1 MAKQKPIRK
10 FVSRN
15 LSESIERSVQDA
27 VDSGVDI
34 SELVSAIEKE
44 PTIRAESSYSQETL
58 NELVEQVNKGKS
70 IPGQSLTN
78 DPNNTYPWERPAK
91 YSNPREALTVIT
103 TELLQKET
111 ALNIV
116 NSLVEGMA
124 ATDITTTIL
133 FAKFFNGEINPDT
146 MLLLIEPI
154 LYTVMSLGSEA
165 GVEYNIEPNDL
176 DEPVEEDVEES
187 QGKLKEFKNAVNK
200 ISSGQS
206 DKETLR
212 MNIREDVIQASLLA
226 QVKETGSEIKGLLS
240 KREEV

>member
-27 VDSGVDI
+27 VDSGIDI
-34 SELVSAIEKE
+34 SELVDAIEKE
-44 PTIRAESSYSQETL
+44 TTIRAEDAYSQETL
-58 NELVEQVNKGKS
+58 DELVEQVNRGKS

-78 DPNNTYPWERPAK
+78 NPSTPYPWEQPAK
-91 YSNPREALTVIT
+91 YSNPRDALMSITADLLEKDTAYNVI
-103 TELLQKET
+103 K
-111 ALNIV
+111 
-116 NSLVEGMA
+116 SLAEGMA

-165 GVEYNIEPNDL
+165 GVEYNIEPNDI
-176 DEPVEEDVEES
+176 DEEDEEDVQENIR
-187 QGKLKEFKNAVNK
+187 QFRNVINK
-200 ISSGQS
+200 VK
-206 DKETLR
+206 DKQIDNTNNKP
-212 MNIREDVIQASLLA
+212 NIREDVLPPSLLEK
-226 QVKETGSEIKGLLS
+226 VKETGAQMKGLLS
-240 KREEV
+240 RQQEV